1 MEGELRKT
9 TVIHLN
15 HRLSLK
21 FRKGTSV
28 SGFGGFLRIGS
39 VVFCYDRN
47 SNCWRVYGMPLV
59 FPKGGEPYPFSY
71 YKQLNH
77 EFPKKP
83 SRVFVIMRK
92 ERVSEFLRKT
102 GVKVAKVVEVGGGRV
117 KLYIKA

>member
-47 SNCWRVYGMPLV
+47 SNCWRVYGMPVV
-59 FPKGGEPYPFSY
+59 FPEGGKPYPFCY
-71 YKQLNH
+71 FKQLPN
-77 EFPKKP
+77 EFPRKP
-83 SRVFVIMRK
+83 KRVFVIMRK

-102 GVKVAKVVEVGGGRV
+102 GVKVAKAVELKDGRV

>member
-9 TVIHLN
+9 TLIHFN

-21 FRKGTSV
+21 FRRGTSV
-28 SGFGGFLRIGS
+28 SGFSGCLRIGS

-47 SNCWRVYGMPLV
+47 SNCWRAYGMPVV

-77 EFPKKP
+77 EFPRKP
-83 SRVFVIMRK
+83 KRFFVIMRK

-102 GVKVAKVVEVGGGRV
+102 GVKVAKAVELGDGRV
-117 KLYIKA
+117 KLYLKT